1 MSTVIQIKRSSGTTA
16 PSELKL
22 GELAYTYGTG
32 TQGNRGDRL
41 FIGTGGIDVGTGNA
55 NFEDIIGGKYF
66 TEKLDHVDGT
76 LTASSAIL
84 VDANLAINTLNV
96 GNALSTGGEIRFN
109 EGTNNG
115 TSYIGLKAPNSITL
129 SKTFTLP
136 GADGTPGQFLKTD
149 GSGNLAFETV
159 NQFITLSDGTTTDQY
174 NTSETLTFTG
184 GQSITTEVDDNE
196 ITFSVTA
203 QSIDTGQLTDGAVTN
218 AKIANPQVSLGA
230 QTLTLGAAATTD
242 ISGLTSLVVDDITI
256 NGATVQTSDSNK
268 DIFLTPH
275 GTGSVKVPSGYE
287 GRAGFDENSLV
298 NKSYVDAIA
307 EGLHV
312 HASVKAATTQTLA
325 LESGDTVVY
334 NNGSSGVGATLTLS
348 TGISTLDGHT
358 LTNGE
363 RVLIKN
369 ETNQAHNGIYIRTSA
384 TVFTRTNDFDTIA
397 EVSSGDFLFVEEGT
411 LNGSNGYV
419 QTETTTAIGTSPIIF
434 EQFSGAG
441 QITAGDALSKDGNTL
456 DVEVDNSSIE
466 VFADALQV
474 KNLGITND
482 MLSGSISTTKLAN
495 PFITLT
501 DESSSSGRVY
511 LEENLEFLAGEG
523 INTFVDNNT
532 IRIVGEL
539 ASTSNIGVASF
550 TSNNFAVT
558 SGEVEIT
565 TIDGGNF

>member
-55 NFEDIIGGKYF
+55 NFEEIIGGKYF

>member
-1 MSTVIQIKRSSGTTA
+1 M
-16 PSELKL
+16 
-22 GELAYTYGTG
+22 
-32 TQGNRGDRL
+32 
-41 FIGTGGIDVGTGNA
+41 
-55 NFEDIIGGKYF
+55 
-66 TEKLDHVDGT
+66 
-76 LTASSAIL
+76 
-84 VDANLAINTLNV
+84 
-96 GNALSTGGEIRFN
+96 
-109 EGTNNG
+109 
-115 TSYIGLKAPNSITL
+115 
-129 SKTFTLP
+129 
-136 GADGTPGQFLKTD
+136 
-149 GSGNLAFETV
+149 
-159 NQFITLSDGTTTDQY
+159 
-174 NTSETLTFTG
+174 
-184 GQSITTEVDDNE
+184 
-196 ITFSVTA
+196 
-203 QSIDTGQLTDGAVTN
+203 
-218 AKIANPQVSLGA
+218 
-230 QTLTLGAAATTD
+230 
-242 ISGLTSLVVDDITI
+242 
-256 NGATVQTSDSNK
+256 
-268 DIFLTPH
+268 
-275 GTGSVKVPSGYE
+275 
-287 GRAGFDENSLV
+287 
-298 NKSYVDAIA
+298 
-307 EGLHV
+307 
-312 HASVKAATTQTLA
+312 A

>member
-55 NFEDIIGGKYF
+55 LFEEIIGGKYF